1 MNDRTGQPT
10 VHNAL
15 DLRLK
20 RGPGWDAVMGPVA
33 IDADDVARH
42 VNNHRWDPGR
52 RTEWLEQLKPHWDSL
67 PLPKGPRSALNKLQ
81 DPSCQI
87 ILAGQQPALC
97 AGPLLSTVKLL
108 SASGLAADLEERGIP
123 AVALFWIADEDHDV
137 GELNPGS
144 FRNGSQLGVPF
155 DRGRR
160 PISGLCHPLST
171 EERIRELEDCFE
183 GAPHSAEVLSLMS
196 KALDPSPSA
205 EFCNL
210 LWQFLP
216 EEAWLPIHPQWLR
229 RLQLPWIQ
237 KAHSESALYQQEVR
251 RASKEQVEQGIP
263 APVRSRDGAPFFVI
277 DTAGERV
284 RPESSE
290 EMDLFADPE
299 RLSADALLRGVIQDA
314 ILEPAAVILGAT
326 EWCYTLQTRFIRKRW
341 EITQPLWLPRP
352 GLRPLESDL
361 IEALTELG
369 VGLDRLVPG
378 VDLSLQIP
386 NDKGALK
393 REELSQ
399 ASSELFEKLQS
410 LATDPFSNPALRKKA
425 ERLRSRW
432 QKQLESLGRSVDLGL
447 DLEVEAKRNRARA
460 WVDRA
465 FPGGME
471 PERSRNLCDLLA
483 WQGLGAL
490 QEMITLISGNITR
503 WDGRVSPW
511 PLSSSSEK
519 SESESPNE
527 SS

>member
-1 MNDRTGQPT
+1 M
-10 VHNAL
+10 
-15 DLRLK
+15 
-20 RGPGWDAVMGPVA
+20 
-33 IDADDVARH
+33 
-42 VNNHRWDPGR
+42 
-52 RTEWLEQLKPHWDSL
+52 
-67 PLPKGPRSALNKLQ
+67 
-81 DPSCQI
+81 
-87 ILAGQQPALC
+87 
-97 AGPLLSTVKLL
+97 
-108 SASGLAADLEERGIP
+108 
-123 AVALFWIADEDHDV
+123 
-137 GELNPGS
+137 
-144 FRNGSQLGVPF
+144 
-155 DRGRR
+155 
-160 PISGLCHPLST
+160 
-171 EERIRELEDCFE
+171 
-183 GAPHSAEVLSLMS
+183 
-196 KALDPSPSA
+196 
-205 EFCNL
+205 
-210 LWQFLP
+210 
-216 EEAWLPIHPQWLR
+216 
-229 RLQLPWIQ
+229 
-237 KAHSESALYQQEVR
+237 
-251 RASKEQVEQGIP
+251 
-263 APVRSRDGAPFFVI
+263 
-277 DTAGERV
+277 
-284 RPESSE
+284 
-290 EMDLFADPE
+290 
-299 RLSADALLRGVIQDA
+299 
-314 ILEPAAVILGAT
+314 
-326 EWCYTLQTRFIRKRW
+326 
-341 EITQPLWLPRP
+341 
-352 GLRPLESDL
+352 RPLESDL

-378 VDLSLQIP
+378 VDLSLLIP

-410 LATDPFSNPALRKKA
+410 LATDPFSNPALQKKA